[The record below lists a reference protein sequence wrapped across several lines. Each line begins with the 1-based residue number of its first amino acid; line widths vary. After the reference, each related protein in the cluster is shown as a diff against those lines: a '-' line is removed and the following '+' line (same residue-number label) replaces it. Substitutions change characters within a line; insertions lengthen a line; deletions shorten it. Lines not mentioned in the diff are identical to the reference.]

1 MQKLKIDSRED
12 STLTEYVITRAREM
26 NISFE
31 KCWLDIGD
39 YIFNTVC
46 FEAKS
51 SFDFLQSVNN
61 KRLWNQLDNMDRAF
75 DNNLVIVYGS
85 FDSALRQQ
93 PDWAKIKMNRVAYR
107 MMMKKKFYGSMG
119 KIILDTDCSLIW
131 VKDAKTAAEII
142 CTVCKKE
149 PHNREVYTPRNVKR
163 INTSDLRIDV
173 LSMIKGIS
181 PKKAKLML
189 DKFGSIM
196 EIGEASIEELC
207 ELDGVGKTLAERV
220 LTTLHKETKMEI

>member
-1 MQKLKIDSRED
+1 
-12 STLTEYVITRAREM
+12 
-26 NISFE
+26 
-31 KCWLDIGD
+31 
-39 YIFNTVC
+39 
-46 FEAKS
+46 
-51 SFDFLQSVNN
+51 
-61 KRLWNQLDNMDRAF
+61 
-75 DNNLVIVYGS
+75 
-85 FDSALRQQ
+85 
-93 PDWAKIKMNRVAYR
+93 
-107 MMMKKKFYGSMG
+107 MKKKFYGSMG

-142 CTVCKKE
+142 CTVCMME